1 VRLSRRKAASTT
13 EWAVHGVG
21 SSFIRTRRKPT
32 IKELR
37 KQGKTKAEIDAIR
50 DEMRRHGGFFKQYLR
65 WTHEATVVDVVDM
78 IDGKFVL
85 TFETDYGTM
94 GLIRRRLNTLQDY
107 DFVFV
112 AVGCSNFIGVLPYP
126 CLKVKMI

>member
-1 VRLSRRKAASTT
+1 
-13 EWAVHGVG
+13 
-21 SSFIRTRRKPT
+21 
-32 IKELR
+32 
-37 KQGKTKAEIDAIR
+37 
-50 DEMRRHGGFFKQYLR
+50 MRRHGGFFKQYLR

-107 DFVFV
+107 DYVFV
-112 AVGCSNFIGVLPYP
+112 GYVPEAGQEPDNLDEMLDPEGLL
-126 CLKVKMI
+126 LKSE